1 MAIIPVNAINN
12 GLSTSSVD
20 WLTNITKGSN
30 SNAVNKTSDGQSF
43 QSILDSI
50 VKNINET
57 NELTNKAEEE
67 EIKYAMGEDNTL
79 ELMVAQN
86 KANISLSYTVAVR
99 DKIMEAYKEIM
110 NMQF

>member
-1 MAIIPVNAINN
+1 MAISAINSVDLNSAINN
-12 GLSTSSVD
+12 IDYISTIKNTDSTKTTGPSFDSVFESIVGMID
-20 WLTNITKGSN
+20 ETNQLTN
-30 SNAVNKTSDGQSF
+30 
-43 QSILDSI
+43 L
-50 VKNINET
+50 
-57 NELTNKAEEE
+57 AEEE

-99 DKIMEAYKEIM
+99 DKLLEAYREIM